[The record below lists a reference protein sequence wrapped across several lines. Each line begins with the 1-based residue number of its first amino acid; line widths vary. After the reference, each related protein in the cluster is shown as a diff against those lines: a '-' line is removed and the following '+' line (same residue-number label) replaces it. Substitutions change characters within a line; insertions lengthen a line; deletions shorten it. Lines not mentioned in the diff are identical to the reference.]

1 VIVAKVNTAPLG
13 VRTFEIIFVPFFKV
27 GRVTDKFLVLFTVSD
42 AFFAGAVYVVRF
54 ALEVVVVKKL
64 LALRVGSLDDALG
77 EGEMP
82 AEGELDGR
90 GDGERDG

>member
-1 VIVAKVNTAPLG
+1 MIVAKVNTAPLG
-13 VRTFEIIFVPFFKV
+13 VRTFETILVPFFKA

-42 AFFAGAVYVVRF
+42 AFFAGAVYIVRF

-64 LALRVGSLDDALG
+64 LALRVGSLVDALG
-77 EGEMP
+77 EGETP

-90 GDGERDG
+90 GDGDREG